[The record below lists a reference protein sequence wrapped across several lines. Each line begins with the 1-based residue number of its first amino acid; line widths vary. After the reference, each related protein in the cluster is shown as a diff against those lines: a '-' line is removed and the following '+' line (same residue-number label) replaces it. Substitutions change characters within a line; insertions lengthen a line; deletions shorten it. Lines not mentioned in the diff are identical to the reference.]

1 MPTDDCRTQEGSPVR
16 AVAPPRADVPRFIAD
31 ADVLRGRR
39 TLKWQVGAPDPDR
52 ICLGVAEMDL
62 EMPEFLRDALE
73 RAVRDGETG
82 YGLTGEQEQ
91 ACARHLAREH
101 DASTAGLRCTTDIL
115 TGLRS
120 LLRDQLPPGSRVIV
134 ETPVYGDLFTVIE
147 EAGMRPVGVP
157 LLRDAA
163 GYRHDFGALAAAAA
177 AGGRAWIL
185 CQPHNPVGRA
195 WDTEEIAAALSLA
208 LEHDLLLLANE
219 VHMPLG
225 LASQPRSVFADPAVH
240 RARVFGFTSASKA
253 FNIAGLKS
261 ATVYASDRTAGALAG
276 LPQSLLGR
284 PGSLGA
290 IATVACYEQGSGWLA
305 ALRAAL
311 AERVE
316 SVRMELARLPL
327 TVDVV
332 APEATYLVWAG
343 FHAPGQAERFAD
355 ALAAARVHV
364 LPGAAFGGDAY
375 AGYFRINAAGHPA
388 VLGEAFDRIGVALSE
403 EGPRRSPR
411 G

>member
-1 MPTDDCRTQEGSPVR
+1 MPTDDRPPHENAPVR
-16 AVAPPRADVPRFIAD
+16 AAAGPDGQAPPPRFIAD
-31 ADVLRGRR
+31 MDVLRARR
-39 TLKWQVGAPDPDR
+39 TLKWQVGALEPDR

-62 EMPEFLRDALE
+62 ETPEFLRHTLE
-73 RAVRDGETG
+73 RAVREGETG

-101 DASTAGLRCTTDIL
+101 HASPAGLRCTTDIL
-115 TGLRS
+115 AGLRT
-120 LLRDQLPPGSRVIV
+120 LLRDQLPRGSAVIV
-134 ETPVYGDLFTVIE
+134 ETPVYGDLFTVVE
-147 EAGMRPVGVP
+147 EAGMRPVPVP

-163 GYRHDFGALAAAAA
+163 GYRNDFAALDAAAA
-177 AGGRAWIL
+177 AGAAAWIL

-195 WDTEEIAAALSLA
+195 WNSGEIAAALSLTV
-208 LEHDLLLLANE
+208 EHDLLLLANE

-225 LASQPRSVFADPAVH
+225 LAGQPRSVFADPAVH
-240 RARVFGFTSASKA
+240 RARVFGLTSASKA

-276 LPQSLLGR
+276 LPQGLLGR

-290 IATVACYEQGSGWLA
+290 IATVACYEEGTGWLA
-305 ALRAAL
+305 ALRAQL

-316 SVRMELARLPL
+316 LVRAELSRLPL
-327 TVDVV
+327 RVDVV

-343 FHAPGQAERFAD
+343 FPAPDEAQRFAR
-355 ALAAARVHV
+355 ALADARVHT
-364 LPGAAFGGDAY
+364 LPGEAFGGDAY

-388 VLGEAFDRIGVALSE
+388 VLGEAFDRIRAAL
-403 EGPRRSPR
+403 
-411 G
+411 

>member
-1 MPTDDCRTQEGSPVR
+1 MPADDRLPHEDTPVR
-16 AVAPPRADVPRFIAD
+16 ASAGPDAQVPPPRFIAD
-31 ADVLRGRR
+31 TDVLRARR
-39 TLKWQVGAPDPDR
+39 TLKWQVGGLEPDR

-62 EMPEFLRDALE
+62 EAPEFLRRALE
-73 RAVRDGETG
+73 RAVREGETG

-101 DASTAGLRCTTDIL
+101 HASPAALRCTTDIL
-115 TGLRS
+115 AGLRT
-120 LLRDQLPPGSRVIV
+120 LLRDQLPPGSSVIV
-134 ETPVYGDLFTVIE
+134 ETPVYGDLFTVVE
-147 EAGMRPVGVP
+147 EAGMRPVAVP

-163 GYRHDFGALAAAAA
+163 GYRNDFAALDAAAA
-177 AGGRAWIL
+177 AGAAAWIL

-195 WDTEEIAAALSLA
+195 WNSEEIAAALSLTI
-208 LEHDLLLLANE
+208 EHDLLLLANE

-225 LASQPRSVFADPAVH
+225 LAGQPRSVFADPAVH
-240 RARVFGFTSASKA
+240 RARVFGLTSASKA

-276 LPQSLLGR
+276 LPQGLLGR

-290 IATVACYEQGSGWLA
+290 IATVACYEQGTGWLA
-305 ALRAAL
+305 ALRAQL

-316 SVRMELARLPL
+316 LVRAELSRLPL
-327 TVDVV
+327 RVDVV

-343 FHAPGQAERFAD
+343 FPAPDEAQRFAR
-355 ALAAARVHV
+355 ALADARVHT

-388 VLGEAFDRIGVALSE
+388 VLGEAFDRIRAAL
-403 EGPRRSPR
+403 
-411 G
+411 